1 LLSQDF
7 ATYEGTYVKVVKH
20 SSGNPYWFDR
30 FMDEL
35 IKAEPLNVQVV
46 EDHLNLDMEDDEELI
61 NEAEDTMTILSRYI
75 EQMPDN
81 VPKKKLDNL
90 MRSLYTEALHFEV

>member
-1 LLSQDF
+1 
-7 ATYEGTYVKVVKH
+7 
-20 SSGNPYWFDR
+20 
-30 FMDEL
+30 
-35 IKAEPLNVQVV
+35 
-46 EDHLNLDMEDDEELI
+46 
-61 NEAEDTMTILSRYI
+61 MTILSRYI